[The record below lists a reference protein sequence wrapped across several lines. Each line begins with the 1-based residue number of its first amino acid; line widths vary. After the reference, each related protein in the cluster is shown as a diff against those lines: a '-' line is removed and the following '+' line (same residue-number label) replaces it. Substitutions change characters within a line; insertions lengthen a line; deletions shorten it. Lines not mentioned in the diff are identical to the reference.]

1 MPLSPGHTREG
12 HGFDGTTVLVTGGA
26 SGIGRAAAGGFARHG
41 AKVVVVDLDEA
52 GGEETLRSI
61 RAAGGEAMFV
71 KADVSVA
78 NEVAAMVGRTL
89 DAYGRLDA
97 AFNNA
102 GVAGRYTN
110 AVDCTDDEWD
120 QVAAVNLKSVWLCM
134 KYEIPAM
141 IAGGRGAIVNTAS
154 LAAVHPPREMVSYAA
169 TKAGVVGLTRSAA
182 LDFARSNIRV
192 NALLPGPTITP
203 LLRIARLD
211 AIQARVPLGRAGT
224 VEEQAEAVLWLC
236 SERASFVTGV
246 ALPVDGGL
254 GLV

>member
-1 MPLSPGHTREG
+1 
-12 HGFDGTTVLVTGGA
+12 
-26 SGIGRAAAGGFARHG
+26 
-41 AKVVVVDLDEA
+41 
-52 GGEETLRSI
+52 
-61 RAAGGEAMFV
+61 
-71 KADVSVA
+71 
-78 NEVAAMVGRTL
+78 
-89 DAYGRLDA
+89 
-97 AFNNA
+97 
-102 GVAGRYTN
+102 
-110 AVDCTDDEWD
+110 
-120 QVAAVNLKSVWLCM
+120 
-134 KYEIPAM
+134 
-141 IAGGRGAIVNTAS
+141 
-154 LAAVHPPREMVSYAA
+154 MVSYAA